1 VNYSS
6 RAKPLTVPDS
16 DPPPELDYEMW
27 LGPAPSRPYNLNRV
41 HYLFRFFWDYAG
53 GQMTNWGAHH
63 LDIAQWGLGMDDSG
77 PVEIQATAEFN
88 KEKLYETPQSFEVT
102 YKYAGG
108 TVIHCAS
115 DGNKYKGG
123 TTFEGEQGVIYVT
136 RGTVES
142 TPADILTQA
151 LDEKSVRLYA
161 STDHHKNWL
170 ECIKSRKDP
179 ICNVEIGHRSAT
191 VCHLGNIA
199 VRTGKK
205 VVWDPEKQDI
215 VGDAELAKYVSRP
228 YRAPWR
234 LPTA

>member
-1 VNYSS
+1 M
-6 RAKPLTVPDS
+6 PDS

-88 KEKLYETPQSFEVT
+88 QEKLYETPQSFEVT

-108 TVIHCAS
+108 TMIHCAS
-115 DGNKYKGG
+115 GGSKYKGG
-123 TTFEGEQGVIYVT
+123 TTFEGEQGLIHVT

-142 TPADILTQA
+142 TPAEILTQP
-151 LDEKSVRLYA
+151 LDEKAVRLYA
-161 STDHHKNWL
+161 STNHHKNWL
-170 ECIKSRKDP
+170 DCIKAART
-179 ICNVEIGHRSAT
+179 RSAT
-191 VCHLGNIA
+191 SKSDIA
-199 VRTGKK
+199 LQQSAISATSPSAPARKSSGTRRNRKLWVMPNSPNTSAGLIGLRGGC
-205 VVWDPEKQDI
+205 PALRF
-215 VGDAELAKYVSRP
+215 GD
-228 YRAPWR
+228 
-234 LPTA
+234 